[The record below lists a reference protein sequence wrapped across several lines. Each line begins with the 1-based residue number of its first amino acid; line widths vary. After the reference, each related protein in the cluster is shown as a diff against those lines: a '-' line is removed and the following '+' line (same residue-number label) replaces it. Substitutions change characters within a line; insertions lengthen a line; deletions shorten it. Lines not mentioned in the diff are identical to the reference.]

1 MQNPIRRA
9 FCALVPFCLTS
20 LARADITY
28 TLQFDPAS
36 SSQAQQVANSVAVA
50 AAFYNQHGSFNKHW
64 NVYYNSG
71 IPTAEA
77 GYNGYMGFGGARN
90 ERVVF
95 HEAAHTFG
103 MGTHGAYPGL
113 VSGGWKG
120 KYGNTALAESYGGTA
135 LAGDGHAIWPGGFNY
150 DNEDGYL
157 NRFYHTRVMSGIRAD
172 MGILSFTR
180 EARNEAVVQGETAE
194 FRVESPAAS
203 SFQWQKDGAALVDG
217 GRISGANSAILR
229 IAETGAADAGSYRCV
244 VTGAGE
250 TLGSRPRQLW
260 VQPTRQLGQ
269 WNFDGNVNDS
279 LNSQHG
285 TAYGSPAYAS
295 GTTGLAVDLDGA
307 DDYIDL
313 PDAIG
318 RARDFTIATW
328 VNWDGGGDWQRIFDF
343 GSGTDQNLFLT
354 PRAGGAGL
362 RLVLKDALN
371 GRNVEYQINAPALA
385 TGQWVHLAV
394 VMKYGAMT
402 LYRNGQAVGS
412 LFGLKHSP
420 ADFPATNNYIGK
432 SQYSDPLFNGRVD
445 DFRVYSQALDGAE
458 IWSLW
463 GRSANSAPVFNS
475 ATPTLTDAAVG
486 QPYTG
491 QSLASQ
497 VTDADHDPLTF
508 AKLTGSAWLA
518 VAPDGTLSGTPGNG
532 DFGTNLF
539 NVRVTDPAGASSDA
553 VVRLPVVLIS
563 NGLSLSSGTPNVLD
577 GVQNLNFSTSDATN
591 TQVQYNESDY
601 LAGDNGSALGQTFT
615 TGSNADGYHLSSI
628 SVRQVSWGTTWW
640 DYTGGTVTL
649 QVFRI
654 DSNNGGGVLGISQL
668 ALETAT
674 VGGEDDG
681 IGPSSGGPG
690 DNAQWLTFNLSS
702 GLKLEPNTMY
712 GFQIVASGT
721 GGNDQFF
728 LQFDGT
734 STNSYAGGFAIGTG
748 KVGGQPNS
756 GLVFDGNNGQPSDRA
771 FVATM
776 TKLPSPADDY
786 ANWIGGF
793 FPTETNPQ
801 VVGFEADPDGDGIQ
815 NGLENYFGTHP
826 GNPNSGITQIAK
838 SGSTF
843 TFQHPQNASPAS
855 DVAAAYRWTLDLV
868 DWNADGAT
876 DSGTTVTFSVS
887 PDTPSAGTTTV
898 TATIAGTLPVAF
910 FADLRV
916 TQHP

>member
-1 MQNPIRRA
+1 M
-9 FCALVPFCLTS
+9 
-20 LARADITY
+20 
-28 TLQFDPAS
+28 
-36 SSQAQQVANSVAVA
+36 AVA

-250 TLGSRPRQLW
+250 TLASRPRQLW
-260 VQPTRQLGQ
+260 VHPTPQLGQ
-269 WNFDGNVNDS
+269 WNFDGNSNDS
-279 LNSQHG
+279 LNGHHG
-285 TAYGSPAYAS
+285 TAYGSPAFAQ
-295 GTTGLAVDLDGA
+295 GTAGLAVDLDGA
-307 DDYIDL
+307 DDYIGL

-318 RARDFTIATW
+318 RLRDFTIATW
-328 VNWDGGGDWQRIFDF
+328 VNWDGGGDWQRVFDF
-343 GSGTDQNLFLT
+343 GAGTHQNLFLT

-362 RLVLKDALN
+362 RLVLKDAIN
-371 GRNVEYQINAPALA
+371 GRDVEHRINAPALA
-385 TGQWVHLAV
+385 TGRWVHLAA
-394 VMKYGAMT
+394 VMKSGAMT

-432 SQYSDPLFNGRVD
+432 SQYADPLFNGRVD
-445 DFRVYSQALDGAE
+445 DFRVYSQALDGSG

-463 GRSANSAPVFNS
+463 GGSANSAPVFNS
-475 ATPTLTDAAVG
+475 ATLTLADAAVG
-486 QPYTG
+486 RPYTG

-497 VTDADHDPLTF
+497 ATDADHDPLTF
-508 AKLTGSAWLA
+508 VKLNGAAWLA

-532 DFGTNLF
+532 DFGTNVF

-553 VVRLPVVLIS
+553 VVRLPVASIS
-563 NGLSLSSGTPNVLD
+563 NGLSLSSGIPDVLD
-577 GVQNLNFSTSDATN
+577 GVQNLNFSTSEATN
-591 TQVQYNESDY
+591 THVLPNYRAY
-601 LAGDNGSALGQTFT
+601 LAGGTGAAPGQTFT
-615 TGSNADGYHLSSI
+615 TGPNAGGYSLSSI

-640 DYTGGTVTL
+640 DYTGGEVTL

-654 DSNNGGGVLGISQL
+654 DPSKGGGVRGIIPL
-668 ALETAT
+668 ALQTAT

-681 IGPSSGGPG
+681 TGQSSGTPG
-690 DNAQWLTFNLSS
+690 DSAQWLTVT
-702 GLKLEPNTMY
+702 LEEPVVLAADTMY
-712 GFQIVASGT
+712 GFQIVSPGT

-728 LQFDGT
+728 MELDGT
-734 STNSYAGGFAIGTG
+734 STNSYAGGFAIRTPKVSDGTL
-748 KVGGQPNS
+748 PHP

-776 TKLPSPADDY
+776 TKLPGPMDDY
-786 ANWIGGF
+786 ANWISGF
-793 FPTETNPQ
+793 FPTATDPQ
-801 VVGFEADPDGDGIQ
+801 IVGFEADPDGDGIA
-815 NGLENYFGTHP
+815 NGSEWLVGLNPQVIDSWSFPKLGIERIAAGVCLTFPTLPDRSYQLQSSEDLAAWADFGTAHV
-826 GNPNSGITQIAK
+826 IA
-838 SGSTF
+838 
-843 TFQHPQNASPAS
+843 P
-855 DVAAAYRWTLDLV
+855 
-868 DWNADGAT
+868 T
-876 DSGTTVTFSVS
+876 D
-887 PDTPSAGTTTV
+887 PP
-898 TATIAGTLPVAF
+898 GTLQIDDAPPL
-910 FADLRV
+910 LRRFYRMV
-916 TQHP
+916 IAPAP